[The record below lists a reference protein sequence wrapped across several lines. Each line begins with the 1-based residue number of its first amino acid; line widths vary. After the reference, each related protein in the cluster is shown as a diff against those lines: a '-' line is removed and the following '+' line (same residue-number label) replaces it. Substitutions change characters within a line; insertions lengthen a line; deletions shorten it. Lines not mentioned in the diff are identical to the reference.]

1 MSSTWSAVEIAG
13 TGVNVN
19 QTWIDTI
26 GSNIANMNDA
36 VTPGQPI
43 YQAQYVNAGQRV
55 EPSGPSGPSGPGA
68 GAGVQVN
75 AIDLGT
81 AKGEMRYDPSN
92 PLANAK
98 GVVEYPSVDLA
109 TQMSDLIQAQT
120 SYQANAK
127 VMSTAKDAYL
137 AILNIKA

>member
-1 MSSTWSAVEIAG
+1 MSLTWNAVNTAG

-36 VTPGQPI
+36 VTPGQPV
-43 YQAQYVNAGQRV
+43 YRAQYVNAGQRV
-55 EPSGPSGPSGPGA
+55 EPSGPWGPGTD
-68 GAGVQVN
+68 AGVQVN
-75 AIDLGT
+75 AIELGS
-81 AKGEMRYDPSN
+81 AKGRMQYEPSN
-92 PLANAK
+92 PLANAE
-98 GVVEYPSVDLA
+98 GLVEYPAVDLA
-109 TQMSDLIQAQT
+109 TQMTSLIQAQT

-127 VMSTAKDAYL
+127 VMSNAKDAYQ

>member
-43 YQAQYVNAGQRV
+43 YQAQYVKAGQRV
-55 EPSGPSGPSGPGA
+55 EPSGPSGPGTGV
-68 GAGVQVN
+68 GVQVN

-81 AKGEMRYDPSN
+81 AKGEMRYEPNN
-92 PLANAK
+92 PLANGK

-127 VMSTAKDAYL
+127 VMSTAKDSYV